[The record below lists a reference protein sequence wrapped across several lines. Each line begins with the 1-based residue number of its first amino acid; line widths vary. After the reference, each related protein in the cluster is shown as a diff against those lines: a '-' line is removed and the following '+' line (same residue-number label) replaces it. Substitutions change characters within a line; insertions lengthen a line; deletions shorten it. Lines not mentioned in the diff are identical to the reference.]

1 MYFRCCFD
9 LHCLFC
15 FIFKIQEIKRVN
27 KLWSDAEL
35 GLLES
40 VHIPVNST
48 QLATLQTI
56 YPSLD
61 IIQNLPS
68 LTNPRRKSSINSITN
83 DEITPS
89 IQSLDSS
96 TSIPTTNTS
105 SYQDYLSKIDQ
116 KIRLTK
122 QSLQSLDVK
131 KEEPKYKIKE
141 ILFSI
146 VFLF

>member
-9 LHCLFC
+9 LHYLFC

-40 VHIPVNST
+40 VHIPVNSA

-141 ILFSI
+141 IRFSI